1 MVAVSAA
8 LASLLVVGG
17 IALQP
22 AEALASPASTAA
34 PSRASWPG
42 PIANV
47 QANPSSGGAPLL
59 VDFNASQSYGNGG
72 TIQSWSLN
80 FGDGTPEATG
90 TNEAP
95 GAVITH
101 TYSSVGTYTAVL
113 TTENRSM
120 ASSTSTATVTVSAPS
135 STGGA
140 NDEVVVPVTGTTAL
154 TSIASNPIALT
165 PKFTAADTDY
175 VWYCVDGTNHLNLVL
190 RSHSSITADG
200 QTGTALTIPVTVTNN
215 QAVVVEGPNET
226 DYWIRCLPSTFPHL
240 DVTRS
245 GDAEPGYYLTGT
257 FKDGPK
263 GIPGYAMILNS
274 YGTPVW
280 YLTNMPESGDNVELL
295 PGTHTVAWS
304 NRGPYSLYDLDNQ
317 SVSWLAPP
325 VDPPDEHELYTDT
338 SGNHWMISVPVK
350 TGYNLK
356 SIGFGSYH
364 NIVDCVVQETNSS
377 GTPVWKWDA
386 ADYISPLETDHLA
399 YKMTDQG
406 VPAIDVYHCN
416 SVDVDPEN
424 PNYILI
430 SMREV
435 GVFLVDKATNAILW
449 KLGGTSVAPMDKE
462 HVLKIEGDPE
472 GAIQGQHDARFQP
485 NGDISMFDDHTGL
498 TGAARAVEYS
508 ISAQSDSATP
518 SYTATMD
525 WEFVAPSGD
534 HTSRMGS
541 VRRYDVTGQT
551 YDQLGSSYQGPTET
565 LIDWGQGI
573 PDAGFTVVG
582 NSGNQLLNLTFEKG
596 YVGNRGV
603 FVPSSALDLTQLRD
617 SAGTAFP

>member
-1 MVAVSAA
+1 M
-8 LASLLVVGG
+8 
-17 IALQP
+17 
-22 AEALASPASTAA
+22 
-34 PSRASWPG
+34 
-42 PIANV
+42 
-47 QANPSSGGAPLL
+47 L

-72 TIQSWSLN
+72 TIKSWSLN
-80 FGDGTPEATG
+80 FDDGSPEASGTG
-90 TNEAP
+90 AP

-101 TYSSVGTYTAVL
+101 TYGSVGTYTAVL
-113 TTENRSM
+113 TIENRS
-120 ASSTSTATVTVSAPS
+120 STTSTSSATVTVSAPA

-140 NDEVVVPVTGTTAL
+140 NDAVIVPVTGTKAL
-154 TSIASNPIALT
+154 SSITSSPVVLT
-165 PKFTAADTDY
+165 PKFTRADTDY
-175 VWYCVDGTNHLNLVL
+175 VWYCVNGTNQLNVVL
-190 RSHSSITADG
+190 KSGQPITADG
-200 QTGTALTIPVTVTNN
+200 QTGTTLTVPVTVVNN
-215 QAVVVEGPNET
+215 QAVVVEGPTGTN
-226 DYWIRCLPSTFPHL
+226 YWIRCLPSTFPHL
-240 DVTRS
+240 AVTTS

-280 YLTNMPESGDNVELL
+280 YLTNLPESGDNVELL

-304 NRGPYSLYDLDNQ
+304 NRGPYSLYNLDNQ
-317 SVSWLAPP
+317 SVSWIAPT

-338 SGNHWMISVPVK
+338 SGDHWMISVPVK
-350 TGYNLK
+350 TGYNLN

-364 NIVDCVVQETNSS
+364 DIVDCVVQERNPS
-377 GTPVWKWDA
+377 GTVIWSWNA
-386 ADYISPLETDHLA
+386 ANHVSPLETDHLA

-424 PNYILI
+424 PNDVLI

-435 GVFLVDKATNAILW
+435 GVFLVNKTTGSIIW
-449 KLGGTSVAPMDKE
+449 KLGGTSVAPMGGE
-462 HVLKIEGDPE
+462 PVLKIEGDPE

-508 ISAQSDSATP
+508 ISTSLN
-518 SYTATMD
+518 TATMD
-525 WEFVAPSGD
+525 WEYAAPSGD

-573 PDAGFTVVG
+573 PGAGFTVVDD
-582 NSGNQLLNLTFEKG
+582 SGDQLLNLVFEKG

-603 FVPSSALDLTQLRD
+603 FVPSSALALKELRD
-617 SAGTAFP
+617 TAGTAFP